1 MLRSGPIL
9 PFVDDN
15 DAAAE
20 ERERR
25 EGEWKSLW
33 WQEIQF
39 TVMVGLPPLARS
51 GGWGKLS
58 LHLQPCFRFTT
69 SLSLPLDSFSSDGW
83 EWEDGLRFPTGPS
96 LILPPID
103 ACLPSFRLSWTPPSL
118 CHHTNFCRVTHAAL
132 KHVSYPSKLGHNP
145 RRVHLRMERTF
156 RGRNIGLSS
165 G

>member
-1 MLRSGPIL
+1 MTPIIELSSKLFPSRKVRGCENLLNHVLRSGPIL

-25 EGEWKSLW
+25 EGEWRSLW

-103 ACLPSFRLSWTPPSL
+103 ACLPSFLPP
-118 CHHTNFCRVTHAAL
+118 V
-132 KHVSYPSKLGHNP
+132 
-145 RRVHLRMERTF
+145 MD
-156 RGRNIGLSS
+156 
-165 G
+165 